1 MAFSAGGKQQ
11 NTIFKKATLINA
23 FTVYFKSDT
32 GTGAGG
38 GIDIECQQITN
49 LLNSPV
55 VNDIATISTNYASG
69 NFDLI
74 KSQLTQ
80 STFNNFSVQLV
91 GLKKPANVRYEKIR
105 NIVNTNL
112 QGLLQSINLYNE
124 NVEVTAERNVYKPKA
139 EMLNN
144 ADALLEQLKLL
155 RGSISLFP
163 EQTITVIPVEIKPE
177 YLVYIKTYGYPENG
191 IWDPD
196 LLGSILLSIQPVS

>member
-1 MAFSAGGKQQ
+1 
-11 NTIFKKATLINA
+11 
-23 FTVYFKSDT
+23 
-32 GTGAGG
+32 
-38 GIDIECQQITN
+38 
-49 LLNSPV
+49 
-55 VNDIATISTNYASG
+55 
-69 NFDLI
+69 
-74 KSQLTQ
+74 
-80 STFNNFSVQLV
+80 
-91 GLKKPANVRYEKIR
+91 
-105 NIVNTNL
+105 VNTNL

-196 LLGSILLSIQPVS
+196 LLGSILLSIRPVS